1 MSFPLV
7 DIGTV
12 TGGVV
17 NFGGAVFVSPK
28 SSSKTTT
35 GSGGDN
41 TAVQVNTVTGVSSS
55 NSLSSSVADQ
65 PIVRDN

>member
-1 MSFPLV
+1 MSVPAV
-7 DIGTV
+7 DIGTI

-17 NFGGAVFVSPK
+17 NFGGAVFISPK
-28 SSSKTTT
+28 SSIKTTT

-41 TAVQVNTVTGVSSS
+41 TGVQVNTVNGVSSS
-55 NSLSSSVADQ
+55 NTVSSSVADQ